1 MIRGTVGHTAF
12 SRTKSMYGWYCGTGT
27 DGRYHHTIN
36 VLPFL
41 PRRLLLVAE
50 REKKER
56 KKERNG
62 KRKERNNKCDALNEA
77 ISNQSA

>member
-1 MIRGTVGHTAF
+1 
-12 SRTKSMYGWYCGTGT
+12 
-27 DGRYHHTIN
+27 
-36 VLPFL
+36 
-41 PRRLLLVAE
+41 LLLVAE

>member
-1 MIRGTVGHTAF
+1 MDGTVE
-12 SRTKSMYGWYCGTGT
+12 RTGT
-27 DGRYHHTIN
+27 DGTITQSTSCLSCL
-36 VLPFL
+36 VGCC
-41 PRRLLLVAE
+41 LLLKE
-50 REKKER
+50 KRKKER